1 MSDLREWQQ
10 LPLTVDFA
18 NRMKIRLEE
27 LKQEAVSIAGL
38 TIEQFGIT
46 AIEVGTEARLLS
58 EIIEL
63 LTKEEDDHE

>member
-1 MSDLREWQQ
+1 